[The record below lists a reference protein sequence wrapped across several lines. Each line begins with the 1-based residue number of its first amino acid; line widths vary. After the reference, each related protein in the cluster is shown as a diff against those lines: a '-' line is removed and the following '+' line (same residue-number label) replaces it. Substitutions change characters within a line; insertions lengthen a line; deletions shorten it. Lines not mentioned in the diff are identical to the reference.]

1 METNESSRAG
11 IHSLDSRVCAFNP
24 CLSNE
29 GSLKD
34 DDTVELLY

>member
-1 METNESSRAG
+1 MKVAELGFKCTQS
-11 IHSLDSRVCAFNP
+11 DSRVCGFNP